1 MSKEEKKKGL
11 DPFQR
16 TIEAYVKAQARKDLK
31 FMQRLR
37 AEGKSIEGCCD
48 YIYSEVQSTGR
59 KGFLDEEVF
68 GMAMHYFQEDD
79 IKVKSGSKPTVIVN
93 HVPELTEEEKEAL
106 REEAKQKV
114 LQDEMDKIQKKGK
127 YKPKKE
133 DKSEENPTL
142 F

>member
-1 MSKEEKKKGL
+1 MSKEEKKEL

-16 TIEAYVKAQARKDLK
+16 AIEAYVKAQARKDLK
-31 FMQRLR
+31 FMQKLR

-48 YIYSEVQSTGR
+48 YIYSEVQSSKR

-79 IKVKSGSKPTVIVN
+79 VKAKKGSRPTVVVN
-93 HVPELTEEEKEAL
+93 HVPELTEAEKEAA
-106 REEAKQKV
+106 REEARQKV